1 MTDFRPICDFWIL
14 ARSKVKYY
22 GAYPAGFMERARA
35 LLGVNI
41 NDTVLHVCSGQVRQY
56 PFKGLGRY
64 DLTLDAD
71 PLQFPDILHDAQVGP
86 YPVFVENTGAPGGC
100 PRPPQAC
107 LCDPPYSEED
117 ALKYA
122 HKAYPVP
129 SRILKAA
136 GLSVPIGGR
145 VGFLHY
151 SVPRPPKWMR
161 PVAYVSVMV
170 GYENKLRAYSVF
182 ERME

>member
-22 GAYPAGFMERARA
+22 GAYPAGFLERARA

-41 NDTVLHVCSGQVRQY
+41 NDTVLHVCSGQVKQY
-56 PFKGLGRY
+56 PFKGLGPN

-71 PLQFPDILHDAQVGP
+71 PLQFPDIIHDAQEGP
-86 YPVFVENTGAPGGC
+86 YPLISGGPGR
-100 PRPPQAC
+100 RPVQAC
-107 LCDPPYSEED
+107 LCDPPYSEQD
-117 ALKYA
+117 SLHYA
-122 HKAYPVP
+122 FKTYPIP

-136 GLSVPIGGR
+136 GLSVPVGGR

-161 PVAYVSVMV
+161 PVAYVAVMV
-170 GYENKLRAYSVF
+170 GYENKLRSYSVF